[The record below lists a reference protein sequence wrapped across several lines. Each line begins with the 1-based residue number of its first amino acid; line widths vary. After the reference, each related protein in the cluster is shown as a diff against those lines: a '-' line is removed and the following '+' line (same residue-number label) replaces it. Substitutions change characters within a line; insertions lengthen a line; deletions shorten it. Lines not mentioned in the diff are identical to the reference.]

1 MKSRHALFLSILASS
16 GLAMAATSASAA
28 ESYGPPTVSQNPPFP
43 VPKSGYEVEGRT
55 GLMHNIP
62 NLEFVEW
69 EPFNAPGFPEGVHRR
84 LLSISPSMAAVAQV
98 THVPAGWTQP
108 AGYDEVDNEIV
119 VLEGDLTIGEGED
132 AEKLTKYSYSYIP
145 AGMWRGPVTS
155 RQGAVLLQW
164 YKGAPKF
171 VASKKGKRGARVH
184 ARVRDWNRY
193 QTAWYIDDPFPAYR
207 TGGNF
212 PGYLHNLMRSDP
224 DTGEQTWMTFVAG
237 IPAPPSGE
245 AGNFGGGAEVHPS
258 FEEYYFPEGSEFATV
273 DDRAPRKAVY
283 GGECV
288 EQGVSSYERGT
299 RGYFWRAAGVAHG
312 AVAERPAPQL
322 DGDGNVQGGRGK
334 ANWSWTLV
342 RTGTRLWATYV
353 TDCTYQTGLEY
364 LGEKGWRKYDYDVPR
379 YVPRN
384 HAPH

>member
-1 MKSRHALFLSILASS
+1 MRSQHLLYLSVVVST
-16 GLAMAATSASAA
+16 GLALAAAPAPA
-28 ESYGPPTVSQNPPFP
+28 QSYGPPTVSQAPPFS
-43 VPKSGYEVEGRT
+43 VPESGYEVEGRT

-62 NLEFVEW
+62 NVEFIEW
-69 EPFNAPGFPEGVHRR
+69 EPFEAPGIPAGLQRR
-84 LLSISPSMAAVAQV
+84 LLSVSPSMAAVAQI
-98 THVPAGWTQP
+98 TYVPAGWSQP

-119 VLEGDLTIGEGED
+119 VLDGDLSIGEGAE

-145 AGMWRGPVTS
+145 AGMWRGAVRS

-171 VASKKGKRGARVH
+171 VVSKAGKPGARTH

-193 QTAWYIDDPFPAYR
+193 KNAWYVDDPFPAYR

-212 PGYLHNLMRSDP
+212 PGYLHNLMRKDP
-224 DTGEQTWMTFVAG
+224 DTGEMTWMTFVSSV
-237 IPAPPSGE
+237 PAPPSNNP
-245 AGNFGGGAEVHPS
+245 GNFGGGAEVHPS
-258 FEEYYFPEGSEFATV
+258 FEEYYLPEGSEFAKV
-273 DDRAPRKAVY
+273 DERGPKRAVY

-288 EQGVSSYERGT
+288 EEGVSTYTRGT

-312 AVAERPAPQL
+312 AVAERPPL
-322 DGDGNVQGGRGK
+322 PRDRDGNVQGGNNK
-334 ANWSWTLV
+334 ATWGWTLV
-342 RTGTRLWATYV
+342 RTGTALWATYV
-353 TDCTYQTGLEY
+353 TDCSYKTGIEY